1 MASATPSLFRSFR
14 AACHASSWRVASV
27 ARFYPPAALRARLP
41 ARMLSSASAS
51 PSQQPI
57 PDDNFY
63 DDYVAAIDPQRIKLA
78 AKLAETPLSIAQCL
92 KLGQSLSTKALL
104 KNMAFLNRE
113 LPVRFSKRIVELN
126 DLPKELRET
135 GPLMNLINNY
145 SASFQELQTYSDNS
159 RLM

>member
-1 MASATPSLFRSFR
+1 
-14 AACHASSWRVASV
+14 
-27 ARFYPPAALRARLP
+27 
-41 ARMLSSASAS
+41 MLSSASAS